1 MQESA
6 VDERPPF
13 LDAQSKAGGS
23 MLTRGLALMNVYLSG
38 EVELSQTEL
47 ARRTNLPKPTVHRL
61 VNQLVEQGALERTRT
76 GIRLGSWLFLLGQS
90 VPQFSLLRASAQPC
104 LDRLSELVRAH
115 TCLSAMVCG
124 NVVDIASA
132 GPAPWRRMS
141 DHLDRRTVSPAAWR
155 ALRQD
160 GHAEPVVATTSLTTG
175 ADPKPQTIQLVSVA
189 MAASVTGMPP
199 AAVSIIGVRENIDVE
214 HGFSH
219 LKAVTSDL
227 SRRLTL
233 VALFGTE

>member
-6 VDERPPF
+6 VDERPSFVDP
-13 LDAQSKAGGS
+13 QSKAGGS
-23 MLTRGLALMNVYLSG
+23 MLTRGLALINVYLSG

-76 GIRLGSWLFLLGQS
+76 GVRLGAWLFLLGQS
-90 VPQFSLLRASAQPC
+90 VPQFSLLRASAQPY
-104 LDRLSELVRAH
+104 LDRLSELARAH

-132 GPAPWRRMS
+132 GRAPWRRVS
-141 DHLDRRTVSPAAWR
+141 DHLNRRTVSPAAWR

-160 GHAEPVVATTSLTTG
+160 TFAEPVVATTPHTTST
-175 ADPKPQTIQLVSVA
+175 APSPETTQLVSVA
-189 MAASVTGMPP
+189 MAASVIGMPP
-199 AAVSIIGVRENIDVE
+199 AAVSIIGTRETIDVE
-214 HGFSH
+214 RGFPH

-233 VALFGTE
+233 VALFGVD